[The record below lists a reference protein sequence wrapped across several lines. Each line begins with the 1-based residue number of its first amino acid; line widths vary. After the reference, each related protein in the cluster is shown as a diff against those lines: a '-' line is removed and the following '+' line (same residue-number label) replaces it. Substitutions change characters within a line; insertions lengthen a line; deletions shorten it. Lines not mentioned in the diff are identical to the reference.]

1 MMKMKRAII
10 IVLDGVG
17 IGELPDAYKYKDEGS
32 NTIGNIAKTVKN
44 LNLPNMRNIGLWN
57 IDGIYG
63 GEPSENPSGC
73 FGKMAEK
80 SPGKDTTTGHWELA
94 GVIMERPFPVY
105 PKGFPEE
112 IISEFEKKINS
123 PVLGNCPASG
133 TEIIQR
139 LGDEHVKSG
148 YPIVYTSADSVFQIA
163 AHEGVIPVERLYEMC
178 SIAREILK
186 GEHGVGRVIARPFE
200 GSSGNYVR
208 TKRRKDFSLDPVKK
222 TLLDYACEKGYD
234 VIGVGKIR
242 DIFNSRGITDSVSI
256 YDNMDGVDKTI
267 EFIKGD
273 LEGIVFTNLIDFD
286 MLYGHRK
293 DVEGFKKALEDFD
306 GRIPEIIGEL
316 KEDDILIITA
326 DHGCDPVTEGTDHTR
341 EYVPLLIYGKKI
353 RSGVNLGTRSTF
365 ADVAKTVAEY
375 LEIQGDIG
383 GVSFLKEILH

>member
-1 MMKMKRAII
+1 M
-10 IVLDGVG
+10 
-17 IGELPDAYKYKDEGS
+17 
-32 NTIGNIAKTVKN
+32 
-44 LNLPNMRNIGLWN
+44 
-57 IDGIYG
+57 
-63 GEPSENPSGC
+63 
-73 FGKMAEK
+73 
-80 SPGKDTTTGHWELA
+80 
-94 GVIMERPFPVY
+94 
-105 PKGFPEE
+105 
-112 IISEFEKKINS
+112 
-123 PVLGNCPASG
+123 
-133 TEIIQR
+133 
-139 LGDEHVKSG
+139 
-148 YPIVYTSADSVFQIA
+148 
-163 AHEGVIPVERLYEMC
+163 
-178 SIAREILK
+178 
-186 GEHGVGRVIARPFE
+186 IARPFE

-383 GVSFLKEILH
+383 GVSFFERNFALNKGGFANENV

>member
-1 MMKMKRAII
+1 MKRVII
-10 IVLDGVG
+10 IVLDSVG
-17 IGELPDAYKYKDEGS
+17 IGELPDAYKYNDEGS
-32 NTIGNIAKTVKN
+32 NTIGNIAKKVKN
-44 LNLPNMRNIGLWN
+44 LNLPNMRSMGFWN

-63 GEPSENPSGC
+63 GEPLESPVGC

-80 SPGKDTTTGHWELA
+80 SPGKDTTTGHWEIS
-94 GVIMERPFPVY
+94 GVIMDRPFPVY
-105 PKGFPEE
+105 PEGFPKE
-112 IISEFEKKINS
+112 IISEFEEKIKR

-133 TEIIQR
+133 TEIIKL
-139 LGDEHVKSG
+139 LGDEHVRTG

-163 AHEGVIPVERLYEMC
+163 AHEEVIPVEKLYEMC
-178 SIAREILK
+178 SIAREMLK

-200 GSSGNYVR
+200 GTGGNYVR

-234 VIGVGKIR
+234 VTGVGKIR
-242 DIFNSRGITDSVSI
+242 DIFNGRGITNSVSV

-267 EFIKGD
+267 EFIKGNSR
-273 LEGIVFTNLIDFD
+273 GIIFTNLIDFD

-293 DVEGFKKALEDFD
+293 DVEGYAKALEDFD
-306 GRIPEIIGEL
+306 GRIPEILEEL
-316 KEDDILIITA
+316 KEEDILIITA

-341 EYVPLLIYGKKI
+341 EYVPLLVYGKKVKN
-353 RSGVNLGTRSTF
+353 GVNLGTRSTF

-383 GVSFLKEILH
+383 GVSFLKEILY